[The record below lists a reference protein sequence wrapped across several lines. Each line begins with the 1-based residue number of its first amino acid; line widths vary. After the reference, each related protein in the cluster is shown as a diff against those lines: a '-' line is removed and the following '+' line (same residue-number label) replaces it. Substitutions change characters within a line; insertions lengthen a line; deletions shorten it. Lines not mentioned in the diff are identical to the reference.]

1 MLRINHVSPN
11 FETYST
17 HGPNSSHA
25 KDHCAKKYRFAFSAS
40 RLAAAILTLLALL
53 AAAQSSRAQ
62 ENNVGTRGHA
72 AKYLYIWAG
81 DQARLAPDFVTVINF
96 DESSKGYGKILKTAP
111 VPTSGN
117 EAHHMHL
124 SADGNILAAGGLL
137 SLLKGQDGIF
147 FFDVSTP
154 DNPRFLKSA
163 SAPLSAITDDFY
175 PLPSGGFLITQMGSN
190 TGGAPG
196 RLAEFDAGL
205 NLVTEWPQ
213 TPPADGFNPHGISVR
228 PEMNLLVTSDFV
240 NPVST
245 LVGFPGGPQVRGA
258 IRVWNLASRS
268 IVRSIFIP
276 TALGTMDVKLIPGD
290 PRGRALTA
298 GMFDGLIYLVD
309 TQAGTYK
316 PVFDTAA
323 IAGAGV
329 MGMPQILAVTQDG
342 TRLIFPLLGTGQIVM
357 LDISN
362 PEKPFV
368 LSTVDLGAGAQPH
381 DIDLTED
388 DKRLIVTDYFLNEDA
403 AGVIHFEGDHKVHVL
418 EVQRRKLQLDTRF
431 NLDFNTAFPTGPARP
446 HGIATK

>member
-1 MLRINHVSPN
+1 MEMHIVPKEIKIMKYR
-11 FETYST
+11 
-17 HGPNSSHA
+17 
-25 KDHCAKKYRFAFSAS
+25 CAKKYRFAFLARQFSAAV
-40 RLAAAILTLLALL
+40 LALLALL
-53 AAAQSSRAQ
+53 AAAQRSPAQ
-62 ENNVGTRGHA
+62 KADPGTRGHA

-81 DQARLAPDFVTVINF
+81 DQARLAPDFITVINF
-96 DESSKGYGKILKTAP
+96 DESSKDYGKILKTAA

-124 SADGNILAAGGLL
+124 SADGNIIAAGGLL
-137 SLLKGQDGIF
+137 SLLKRQDGIF

-154 DNPRFLKSA
+154 DNPHFLKA
-163 SAPLSAITDDFY
+163 TSAPFSAITDDFY
-175 PLPSGGFLITQMGSN
+175 PLPGGGFLITQMGSN

-196 RLAEFDAGL
+196 RLAEFDAGF
-205 NLVTEWPQ
+205 NLVAEWPQ

-228 PEMNLLVTSDFV
+228 PEINLLVTSDFV

-258 IRVWNLASRS
+258 IRVWNLATRN

-290 PRGRALTA
+290 RLGRALTA

-316 PVFDTAA
+316 PVFDPAA
-323 IAGAGV
+323 ITGAGV

-368 LSTVDLGAGAQPH
+368 LSIIDLGAGAQPH

-388 DKRLIVTDYFLNEDA
+388 NKRLVVTDYFLNEDA
-403 AGVIHFEGDHKVHVL
+403 AGVIHFEGDHKVYVL
-418 EVQRRKLQLDTRF
+418 QVQRRTLQVDTRF
-431 NLDFNTAFPTGPARP
+431 QLDFNTAFPTGPARP
-446 HGIATK
+446 HGIASK

>member
-1 MLRINHVSPN
+1 MLRINAP
-11 FETYST
+11 
-17 HGPNSSHA
+17 
-25 KDHCAKKYRFAFSAS
+25 RLSA
-40 RLAAAILTLLALL
+40 AVLTLLALL
-53 AAAQSSRAQ
+53 APAQSSLAQ
-62 ENNVGTRGHA
+62 EDSPRRRGHA

-81 DQARLAPDFVTVINF
+81 DQARVAPDFLTVINF
-96 DESSKGYGKILKTAP
+96 DESSKDYGKILRTAP

-117 EAHHMHL
+117 EPHHMHL
-124 SADGNILAAGGLL
+124 SADGNTLAAGGLL

-154 DNPRFLKSA
+154 DYPKFLKSA

-196 RLAEFDAGL
+196 RLAEFDASL

-213 TPPADGFNPHGISVR
+213 NPPNDGFNPHGISVR
-228 PEMNLLVTSDFV
+228 PEINLMVTSDFV

-245 LVGFPGGPQVRGA
+245 LNGFGPPQVRGA

-290 PRGRALTA
+290 PLGRAITA

-309 TQAGTYK
+309 TQSGAYK

-329 MGMPQILAVTQDG
+329 MGMPQILAVTEDG
-342 TRLIFPLLGTGQIVM
+342 TRLIFPLIGAGQIVM

-388 DKRLIVTDYFLNEDA
+388 NKRLIVTDYFLNEDG

-446 HGIATK
+446 HGMASK

>member
-11 FETYST
+11 FETDST
-17 HGPNSSHA
+17 HGTISFHV

-40 RLAAAILTLLALL
+40 RLSAAILTLLALL

-62 ENNVGTRGHA
+62 EDNAGTRGHA

-163 SAPLSAITDDFY
+163 SAPLSAMTDDFY

-213 TPPADGFNPHGISVR
+213 IPPADGFNPHGISVR

-368 LSTVDLGAGAQPH
+368 LSTVDLGTGAQPH

-418 EVQRRKLQLDTRF
+418 EVQRHKLQLDTRF

-446 HGIATK
+446 HGIASK

>member
-1 MLRINHVSPN
+1 V
-11 FETYST
+11 
-17 HGPNSSHA
+17 
-25 KDHCAKKYRFAFSAS
+25 KDHCTNKYRFAFFAPRLSA
-40 RLAAAILTLLALL
+40 AVLTLVVLL
-53 AAAQSSRAQ
+53 AAAQSSPAQ
-62 ENNVGTRGHA
+62 KEDPGTRGHA

-81 DQARLAPDFVTVINF
+81 DQARLAPDFVSVINF
-96 DESSKGYGKILKTAP
+96 DESSKDYGKILRTAP

-154 DNPRFLKSA
+154 DNPRFLKAA
-163 SAPLSAITDDFY
+163 SAPLSGITDDFY
-175 PLPSGGFLITQMGSN
+175 PLPGGGFLITQMGSN

-228 PEMNLLVTSDFV
+228 PEINLLVTSDFV

-245 LVGFPGGPQVRGA
+245 LVGFPGGPQLRGA
-258 IRVWNLASRS
+258 IRVWNLASRN

-290 PRGRALTA
+290 PLGRALTA

-316 PVFDTAA
+316 PAFDTAA
-323 IAGAGV
+323 IAGVGV

-342 TRLIFPLLGTGQIVM
+342 TRLIFPLLATGQIVM

-368 LSTVDLGAGAQPH
+368 LSIVNLGAGAQPH
-381 DIDLTED
+381 DIDLTVD
-388 DKRLIVTDYFLNEDA
+388 NKRLIVTDYFLNEDA

-418 EVQRRKLQLDTRF
+418 EVQRRKLQPDTRF

-446 HGIATK
+446 HGIASK

>member
-1 MLRINHVSPN
+1 VK
-11 FETYST
+11 E
-17 HGPNSSHA
+17 
-25 KDHCAKKYRFAFSAS
+25 HCAKKYRFPVGLPVSRRLSA
-40 RLAAAILTLLALL
+40 AVLTLLALL
-53 AAAQSSRAQ
+53 AAAQSSPAQ
-62 ENNVGTRGHA
+62 KDDPGERGHA

-96 DESSKGYGKILKTAP
+96 DESSKDYGKILRTVP

-117 EAHHMHL
+117 EPHHMHL

-154 DNPRFLKSA
+154 DNPRFLKA
-163 SAPLSAITDDFY
+163 TSAPLSAITDDFY
-175 PLPSGGFLITQMGSN
+175 PLPGGGFLITQMGSN

-196 RLAEFDAGL
+196 RLAEFDANL
-205 NLVTEWPQ
+205 NLVKEWPL
-213 TPPADGFNPHGISVR
+213 TPPTDGFNPHGISVR
-228 PEMNLLVTSDFV
+228 PEINLMVTSDFV
-240 NPVST
+240 NPAST

-258 IRVWNLASRS
+258 IRVWNLASRL

-290 PRGRALTA
+290 PQGRALTA

-309 TQAGTYK
+309 TQTGTYK
-316 PVFDTAA
+316 AVFDTAV
-323 IAGAGV
+323 ITGAGV

-368 LSTVDLGAGAQPH
+368 LSTVDLGTGAQPH
-381 DIDLTED
+381 DIDLTHD

-418 EVQRRKLQLDTRF
+418 EVQRRKLQRDMRF

-446 HGIATK
+446 HGIASK